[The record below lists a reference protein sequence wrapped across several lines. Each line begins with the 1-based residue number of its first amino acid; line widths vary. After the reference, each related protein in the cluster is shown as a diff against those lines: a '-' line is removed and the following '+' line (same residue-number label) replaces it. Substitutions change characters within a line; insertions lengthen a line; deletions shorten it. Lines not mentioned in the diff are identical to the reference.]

1 MDRDDETPTGTGPT
15 KPNVAGTT
23 ALVAQLGERLRALY
37 AEVEAEPI
45 RTNSSNSL
53 AKRSLSRPSPSIPNS
68 DAWRW
73 TADAGGAHFFGLLGC
88 ELIKPEPE
96 ADRKRA
102 LIMAR

>member
-45 RTNSSNSL
+45 PERL
-53 AKRSLSRPSPSIPNS
+53 RQ
-68 DAWRW
+68 
-73 TADAGGAHFFGLLGC
+73 LLDP
-88 ELIKPEPE
+88 KPE
-96 ADRKRA
+96 
-102 LIMAR
+102 